1 MEEAYKP
8 TSATAFIAQLRF
20 APVMA
25 ILAAGL
31 LSACAMQP
39 TPPQTSN
46 NAAVSQLLPLP
57 PPAAPELL
65 ATGPAVNGTASWYG
79 VGAGLHRT
87 CSGQVFNGTTMTA
100 ASHSIPLGT
109 QVRVA
114 LLGDASHSIVVRVND
129 CMPREGRILDLSR
142 AAAVELGILD
152 AGVAE
157 VSVTPVIMLA
167 DNH

>member
-1 MEEAYKP
+1 MEAAYNP
-8 TSATAFIAQLRF
+8 TRATAFITRLRF
-20 APVMA
+20 APVTA

-39 TPPQTSN
+39 QSPQTSD
-46 NAAVSQLLPLP
+46 ARVPHFLPLP
-57 PPAAPELL
+57 PPAAPELI
-65 ATGPAVNGTASWYG
+65 ATGPALTGTASWYSA
-79 VGAGLHRT
+79 GAGMHRT
-87 CSGQVFNGTTMTA
+87 CSGQIFNGTSMTA

-114 LLGDASHSIVVRVND
+114 LLGDTSHSVVVRVND

-142 AAAVELGILD
+142 AAAVQLGILN
-152 AGVAE
+152 AGIAE
-157 VSVTPVIMLA
+157 VSVTPVITLA

>member
-1 MEEAYKP
+1 METAHKP
-8 TSATAFIAQLRF
+8 TCAEAFVARLRF
-20 APVMA
+20 APTLA

-39 TPPQTSN
+39 TSPQTSSLTN
-46 NAAVSQLLPLP
+46 PQFLPLP

-65 ATGPAVNGTASWYG
+65 ATGPALTGTASWYS

-114 LLGDASHSIVVRVND
+114 LLGDTSRSIVVRVND

-142 AAAVELGILD
+142 AAAQQLGIID
-152 AGVAE
+152 AGIAE
-157 VSVTPVIMLA
+157 VSVTPVVTLA
-167 DNH
+167 SNH